1 MKFDKPR
8 SLRKSMTWVHT
19 WTGLPLGWLLFAI
32 FVTGTLS
39 FYRLEITQWMQPET
53 QQASIYD
60 QGQGLSTATK
70 LLEQYASDAEFWSIG
85 FPTARN
91 PLYQL
96 RWRAPEDKS
105 GPENAKGKAKSNAK
119 GNANG
124 HAQGNG
130 KDKPQR
136 GSNNGHNA
144 TSADTAAKKTNAEQ
158 SQPAESHL
166 AKGADGDKIK
176 PQQGHR
182 GMMQLSLD
190 PATGQV
196 ITPRETAGGEFLYRF
211 HFQLYGMHWS
221 IGRTIVAIATFF
233 MFTAII
239 TGVIIHRNIFK
250 DFFSFRPRK
259 GQRSWLDAHAATS
272 VIALPFHLILTFS
285 GLLFLAGQLL
295 PMVAGAAY
303 NGDPRGFLRDYRGFG
318 AEQAAPN
325 PNAAKL
331 VDISAIALDA
341 LKRSPA
347 GIDSINIKRPG
358 KADAEISVTTPEG
371 SLFSGKQSLAS
382 LQYNGVTGDFIPATS
397 KEHSAAETIWKFMLS
412 AHMGLFTTPV
422 IRALLFLSGVLGSVM
437 IASGLVMWLVAR
449 QREREKLGY
458 LPRGHRLVEQLNV
471 AAIAGLLS
479 ALGAYFWFNRM
490 LPADM
495 VDRSHWEINGFF
507 AVWGLCLLHAIV
519 RPHLKAWREQ
529 LSLATALLITIPL
542 LDPLTGGNFI
552 WQNWLQGQFA
562 IIGFDLTAFALGLGL
577 LYATLQ
583 VKHKLAKAEVTKAVP
598 PASR

>member
-1 MKFDKPR
+1 MNFEKAR

-19 WTGLPLGWLLFAI
+19 WTGLPVGWLLFAI

-39 FYRLEITQWMQPET
+39 FYRLEITHWMQPET

-96 RWRAPEDKS
+96 RWRAPEDKADKDKAAGKHTANNVHQS
-105 GPENAKGKAKSNAK
+105 QANKPAANKTSAKG
-119 GNANG
+119 
-124 HAQGNG
+124 
-130 KDKPQR
+130 D
-136 GSNNGHNA
+136 
-144 TSADTAAKKTNAEQ
+144 
-158 SQPAESHL
+158 
-166 AKGADGDKIK
+166 IK

-182 GMMQLSLD
+182 GMLQLSLD

-196 ITPRETAGGEFLYRF
+196 ITPRKTAGGEFLYRF

-303 NGDPRGFLRDYRGFG
+303 NGDPRSFLRDYRGFG

-325 PNAAKL
+325 PNSAPL

-341 LKRSPA
+341 LQRSPA

-358 KADAEISVTTPEG
+358 KADADVRVTTLEG

-382 LQYNGVTGDFIPATS
+382 LHYNGVTGAFIPATA
-397 KEHSAAETIWKFMLS
+397 KDHCAAETIWKFVL
-412 AHMGLFTTPV
+412 ATHMGLFTTPV
-422 IRALLFLSGVLGSVM
+422 IRALLFFSGVLGSMM

-449 QREREKLGY
+449 KRDREKLGY
-458 LPRGHRLVEQLNV
+458 LPKGHRLVEQLNV
-471 AAIAGLLS
+471 AAIAGLIC
-479 ALGAYFWFNRM
+479 ALGGFFWCNRL
-490 LPADM
+490 LPAEMAARAD
-495 VDRSHWEINGFF
+495 WEINGFF
-507 AVWGLCLLHAIV
+507 AIWGLCLLHAIV
-519 RPHLKAWREQ
+519 RSHLKAWREQ
-529 LSLATALLITIPL
+529 LLLAALLFITIPL
-542 LDPLTGGNFI
+542 LDGLTGGNFI
-552 WQNWLQGQFA
+552 WQNWQQGQFA
-562 IIGFDLTAFALGLGL
+562 IIGFDLTALALGLAM
-577 LYATLQ
+577 LYAALQ
-583 VKHKLAKAEVTKAVP
+583 VQHNIAQAASCDASPQPRRKLQEQ
-598 PASR
+598 